1 MSRTMADT
9 SALAAAI
16 ERGDRAA
23 AVGLT
28 REAIDAGMAP
38 DAVLAAMSG
47 AMDRIGTRFQ
57 ANEIFVPEM
66 LVAARAMKEVT
77 ALLEPLLANA
87 GIQPEH
93 TAVIGTIQGDLHD
106 LGKNL
111 VAMMWSA
118 GSRTSARSR

>member
-1 MSRTMADT
+1 MADT

>member
-1 MSRTMADT
+1 MADT
-9 SALAAAI
+9 SVLAAAI

-66 LVAARAMKEVT
+66 LVAARAMKEAT
-77 ALLEPLLANA
+77 APLEPLLANA

-111 VAMMWSA
+111 VAVMWSA